1 MLVDVETLPSP
12 DDIIDGRDDSF
23 PKVEKEEKKR
33 RKPFWFQGTFR
44 LDEDGNEVERIR
56 DERWA
61 DDFGDAD
68 EEDEEEKKAEK
79 KEGGGGGDEED
90 LDDMDLVAKRE
101 AEKSSW
107 LSETS
112 PEAQGGGRE
121 GWE

>member
-1 MLVDVETLPSP
+1 MLVDGESLPSP
-12 DDIIDGRDDSF
+12 DDIIDGRDDSI
-23 PKVEKEEKKR
+23 PKVVKEEKKR

-56 DERWA
+56 DERWE
-61 DDFGDAD
+61 DDFGDG
-68 EEDEEEKKAEK
+68 EGSEEEKKEK
-79 KEGGGGGDEED
+79 KNGEEDD